1 MGFKDRLR
9 EKRVEA
15 NLTQAALAE
24 KVSVTARTI
33 QNYELGSRKPT
44 KYEVVKKIAEA
55 LNTTPEYLLGNSGM
69 LVLAAQEQG
78 GAKAAREIDELVS
91 DAGSHQSLLDC
102 KRKEQEV
109 HAEKVPERTDGR
121 VSPVFGTG
129 CLI

>member
-1 MGFKDRLR
+1 MEIQRQAKR
-9 EKRVEA
+9 KRVEA
-15 NLTQAALAE
+15 NPDTSRSCR

-78 GAKAAREIDELVS
+78 RCK
-91 DAGSHQSLLDC
+91 GS
-102 KRKEQEV
+102 
-109 HAEKVPERTDGR
+109 
-121 VSPVFGTG
+121 TG
-129 CLI
+129 N

>member
-55 LNTTPEYLLGNSGM
+55 LNTTPEYLLG
-69 LVLAAQEQG
+69 
-78 GAKAAREIDELVS
+78 REELPYFMKS
-91 DAGSHQSLLDC
+91 DFSATDIEIINLLPSLSDDDKLILYDTI
-102 KRKEQEV
+102 RELY
-109 HAEKVPERTDGR
+109 EKKFIT
-121 VSPVFGTG
+121 T
-129 CLI
+129 

>member
-69 LVLAAQEQG
+69 LVLAAQD
-78 GAKAAREIDELVS
+78 AHEIEILMP
-91 DAGSHQSLLDC
+91 
-102 KRKEQEV
+102 KRTQTRQKSKE
-109 HAEKVPERTDGR
+109 KK
-121 VSPVFGTG
+121 
-129 CLI
+129 

>member
-78 GAKAAREIDELVS
+78 GAKLMDGKVFKGNVGHQELAAWVEGL
-91 DAGSHQSLLDC
+91 GL
-102 KRKEQEV
+102 
-109 HAEKVPERTDGR
+109 
-121 VSPVFGTG
+121 
-129 CLI
+129 